1 MSIEEY
7 IEANLPFYHLTN
19 MDSLDSILEAGL
31 LRSRKPGCR
40 FGICVV
46 RSRTD
51 DIISEI
57 IDCQLQETGKER
69 FALIELFPRE
79 QDITATDVSIDPIND
94 IIAPMCNYIC
104 KEPIYIE
111 RINIIRQNI
120 PVGLWRFTNCEIM
133 QLTDYRCPVPPIN
146 R

>member
-57 IDCQLQETGKER
+57 IDCQLQETGRER
-69 FALIELFPRE
+69 FALIEFFPKE
-79 QDITATDVSIDPIND
+79 NGITANDVSIDPVND
-94 IIAPMCNYIC
+94 VIAPMCNYVC
-104 KEPIYIE
+104 KEPIIIT
-111 RINIIRQNI
+111 RTNIIRQNI
-120 PVGLWRFTNCEIM
+120 LVGLWRFTNCEIV

-146 R
+146 K

>member
-19 MDSLDSILEAGL
+19 MEYLDSVLENGL
-31 LRSRKPGCR
+31 LRSRKSGCR

-46 RSRTD
+46 RSMED

-57 IDCQLQETGKER
+57 IDCQLQVTGKEK
-69 FALIELFPRE
+69 FALIEIYPKERM
-79 QDITATDVSIDPIND
+79 ITADNVSEDPIGD
-94 IIAPMCNYIC
+94 EISPLCNYIC
-104 KEPIYIE
+104 KEPIHIE
-111 RINIIRQNI
+111 ECDIIKRDI
-120 PVGLWRFTNCEIM
+120 PVGLWRITNCDIIE
-133 QLTDYRCPVPPIN
+133 LTDYRCPVPTIN